1 MRYNKGSDILSKWN
15 SVNLPGDRQ
24 KLPELYKKRM
34 GSDCLLNMV
43 KLEVSLL
50 FIENEGREINKL

>member
-1 MRYNKGSDILSKWN
+1 MSKWN

-24 KLPELYKKRM
+24 KLPKLYKKRM